1 MSGDHEHGASRD
13 ADKKYLAIALGLL
26 VTFMS
31 VEVVVGIIASSLV
44 LLSDAGHML
53 SDAGALG
60 AALIAMRL
68 AARSAGGIMTYGLKR
83 SEILAA
89 QINGITLL
97 LLSVW
102 FYYEGVRRLIEP
114 PEVAGGLVLIVG
126 LIGIVVNLVD
136 VWLLSKANRQSL
148 NVEGAFQHILT
159 DLYSFIATTVAG
171 SIIYFTGSFNRVD
184 ALAAMTVATVMLRA
198 GYKLVRDSGRIFLEA
213 APKGLDPE
221 EIGTAMAG
229 QPGVA
234 EVRDFHLWEISSE
247 LPALSAHVLVERDG
261 DCRARRRELE
271 QLLEERFD
279 IHHTTLQVDRVGE
292 EEDGEARGMRF
303 PASRGETT

>member
-1 MSGDHEHGASRD
+1 M
-13 ADKKYLAIALGLL
+13 
-26 VTFMS
+26 
-31 VEVVVGIIASSLV
+31 
-44 LLSDAGHML
+44 
-53 SDAGALG
+53 
-60 AALIAMRL
+60 
-68 AARSAGGIMTYGLKR
+68 
-83 SEILAA
+83 
-89 QINGITLL
+89 
-97 LLSVW
+97 
-102 FYYEGVRRLIEP
+102 
-114 PEVAGGLVLIVG
+114 AGGLVLIVG
-126 LIGIVVNLVD
+126 LIGIAVNLVD

-171 SIIYFTGSFNRVD
+171 SIIYFTGGFNRVD

-198 GYKLVRDSGRIFLEA
+198 GYKLVRDSGRIFMEA

-221 EIGTAMAG
+221 EIGEAIAG
-229 QPGVA
+229 RPGVV

-279 IHHTTLQVDRVGE
+279 IHHTTLQVDHAGE
-292 EEDGEARGMRF
+292 ETGEARGMRF
-303 PASRGETT
+303 PASQEGSP